1 MVPVAQATHRA
12 TAFVHGR
19 VLGRVLAVKYL
30 GLLALARFLE
40 EYPKLVAEHNDLII
54 KCIDDNDISI
64 RLRALDLLVG
74 MVSKKNLAD
83 IVRKLLSQLEDTHPL
98 SADPQYRTE
107 LVARIIHMCSQ
118 DSYKFVTD
126 FEWYLSVLVVRRR
139 ARKWKHAWQHPLTPC
154 ATATQARSRYQAICK
169 VEGVK
174 QGKLLAS
181 QLLDVAIRVKVVR
194 PYAVKQMVRT

>member
-1 MVPVAQATHRA
+1 MGACVATC
-12 TAFVHGR
+12 T
-19 VLGRVLAVKYL
+19 VKYL

-74 MVSKKNLAD
+74 MVSKKNVAD

-98 SADPQYRTE
+98 SVDPQYRTE
-107 LVARIIHMCSQ
+107 LVSRIIQMCSQ

-126 FEWYLSVLVVRRR
+126 FEWYLSVLVVRGR
-139 ARKWKHAWQHPLTPC
+139 ARMLK
-154 ATATQARSRYQAICK
+154 
-169 VEGVK
+169 
-174 QGKLLAS
+174 
-181 QLLDVAIRVKVVR
+181 
-194 PYAVKQMVRT
+194 